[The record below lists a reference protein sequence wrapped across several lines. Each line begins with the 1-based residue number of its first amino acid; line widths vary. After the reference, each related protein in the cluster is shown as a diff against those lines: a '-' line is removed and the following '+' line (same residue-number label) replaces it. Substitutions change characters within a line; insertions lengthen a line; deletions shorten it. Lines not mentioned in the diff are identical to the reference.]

1 VKAARGLWKQNQS
14 QPPAERLI
22 FLDESGAMTNMARRF
37 GRAPIGQRVVSA
49 VPGGHWKTVSMIGAI
64 AVDGVVASMAVQGSV
79 DGEVFKVYVRQ
90 ILAPQLRAGD
100 VVVMDN
106 LSSHKVAGV
115 REMIEQT
122 GAKLMYLPPYSPD
135 LNPIEN
141 IWSKIKQKLRS
152 IGARTLEALLD
163 AISEAFASV
172 TPEDCQRSI
181 RHCGYTLHNSG

>member
-1 VKAARGLWKQNQS
+1 VKEARSAWKRDQS
-14 QPPAERLI
+14 QHPAEHLM
-22 FLDESGAMTNMARRF
+22 FLDESGAMTNMARRH

-49 VPGGHWKTVSMIGAI
+49 VPGGHWETVSMIGAI
-64 AVDGVVASMAVQGSV
+64 GVNGVVASMAVQGAV
-79 DGEVFKVYVRQ
+79 DGEAFKVYVRE
-90 ILAPQLRAGD
+90 ILAPQLRGGD

-115 REMIEQT
+115 REMIERS

-152 IGARTLEALLD
+152 IGARTFESLLD
-163 AISEAFASV
+163 AISEAFKSV
-172 TPEDCQRSI
+172 TSEDCRGSI
-181 RHCGYTLHNSG
+181 RHCGYTLQNSG